1 MCKTLV
7 HKLTFLGDCGT
18 FGVTNGYY
26 RGRRMEIDGYDRYT
40 KYNGTGKVT
49 KKSRDIGR
57 AIVLQPDLTY
67 EAVGGM
73 FGVSRQRVGQIARR
87 LHIARKDNEGNGE
100 D

>member
-1 MCKTLV
+1 M
-7 HKLTFLGDCGT
+7 
-18 FGVTNGYY
+18 
-26 RGRRMEIDGYDRYT
+26 
-40 KYNGTGKVT
+40 
-49 KKSRDIGR
+49 
-57 AIVLQPDLTY
+57 LQPDLTY

>member
-1 MCKTLV
+1 
-7 HKLTFLGDCGT
+7 
-18 FGVTNGYY
+18 
-26 RGRRMEIDGYDRYT
+26 MEIDGYDRYT

-73 FGVSRQRVGQIARR
+73 FGVSKQRVGQIARR
-87 LHIARKDNEGNGE
+87 LRIARKGNEGNGE
-100 D
+100 E